1 MPLYYNTTTFEL
13 KDFPQDFVDACEQ
26 SGNPKLAD
34 YAPVPPA
41 PSYDPATQ
49 HPPTWAQG
57 QWSVTNK
64 TPEELAADARKV
76 WPTSAKYLLEF
87 TLPEMSAISLSEDPT
102 IAALRLLLAT
112 WDTEVWSDDPR
123 VVAGLDAIEVAGI
136 IDAGRRAEILAKDN

>member
-1 MPLYYNTTTFEL
+1 MTYLSYNTEL
-13 KDFPQDFVDACEQ
+13 RTETNQDLIATLLRKGWTE
-26 SGNPKLAD
+26 NP
-34 YAPVPPA
+34 P

-49 HPPTWAQG
+49 HPPAWSQG
-57 QWSVTNK
+57 QWSVTDK

-123 VVAGLDAIEVAGI
+123 VVAGLDAIQAAGI
-136 IDAGRRAEILAKDN
+136 IDAARRAQILAKDNQPNPG